1 LRKNNG
7 RRVMVNSE
15 NITEYNFK
23 NLTPDE
29 QREIASKGGKASGE
43 ARRTKKTLKEIGD
56 MIGALAIK
64 SDRNRAIMK
73 QAGITDENMINDVG
87 MMFRLN
93 LKAQQGDTKAIE
105 LLSKLRG
112 QFKEVQSVEVA
123 EVKPLVDLTK
133 RKKNGNS
140 KDDQSN

>member
-1 LRKNNG
+1 
-7 RRVMVNSE
+7 MANSE

-112 QFKEVQSVEVA
+112 QFKEVQSVEVS

-133 RKKNGNS
+133 RKKNGTE
-140 KDDQSN
+140 QTIR

>member
-1 LRKNNG
+1 
-7 RRVMVNSE
+7 
-15 NITEYNFK
+15 
-23 NLTPDE
+23 
-29 QREIASKGGKASGE
+29 
-43 ARRTKKTLKEIGD
+43 
-56 MIGALAIK
+56 
-64 SDRNRAIMK
+64 
-73 QAGITDENMINDVG
+73 
-87 MMFRLN
+87 MFRLN

-140 KDDQSN
+140 KDDQPN